1 MDKVIIR
8 QTDSRPQKI
17 FLLFIFFFFFS
28 SAGLLAQITV
38 DFPYSHMVLQ
48 RDNAGQTSVFVRG
61 QCPADLDRIEA
72 RLVAR
77 VAGQGTTT
85 DWQTVE
91 DTPISGYYSGT
102 LSGTGGWY
110 DLEVRG
116 ILSGVPVATV
126 TTLLRVGIGEVFLI
140 VGHSNAAGGGTPSLS
155 STDDR
160 VSSVRFFNKNQW
172 NDYDRTADVA
182 YLPFNYSQLTD
193 TIAPFHNSP
202 WFWGQLG
209 DSLARQLN
217 VPILFYGAAFGGS
230 NMLQTYK
237 SAYDI
242 PFDHG
247 FIKYGIRMPYVN
259 IRNTLTHYAPVS
271 GLRGILSAHG
281 VNDGGSSTAEFKFHS
296 EQVVAKTRQEANLG
310 TFPWMVAKSAWN
322 NGPFNHILAAQTQLI
337 DEDPQTYEGP
347 NLNQIGNSGRT
358 DNLHFNEQG
367 QAEAARL
374 WANAIVGSPFLSQT
388 TSITPKPQPAGLP
401 PVSLGSGTWQTTAAW
416 RNGNTPQA
424 AQKVFIKQ
432 PHTIEVNS
440 LQTAK
445 SIFLSGNLNFSGSGQ
460 LQLTGN

>member
-1 MDKVIIR
+1 MGNFIFH
-8 QTDSRPQKI
+8 RPATGQRKGALLFLFL
-17 FLLFIFFFFFS
+17 FLLS
-28 SAGLLAQITV
+28 GSGLLAQITV
-38 DFPYSHMVLQ
+38 DFPYSRLVLQ
-48 RDNAGQTSVFVRG
+48 RSNAGQGAVFVRG
-61 QCPADLDRIEA
+61 QCPANLDRVEA

-85 DWQTVE
+85 PWQAVE
-91 DTPISGYYSGT
+91 QTPISGYYSGPIT
-102 LSGTGGWY
+102 AAGGWY
-110 DLEVRG
+110 DLQVRG
-116 ILSGVPVATV
+116 VLNGTPSGAV
-126 TTLLRVGIGEVFLI
+126 TTLARVGIGEVLLI
-140 VGHSNAAGGGTPSLS
+140 VGHSNAQGGASPSHG

-160 VSSVRFFNKNQW
+160 VSSAQFSSKQQW

-182 YLPFNYSQLTD
+182 YLPFNYGQLKD
-193 TIAPFHNSP
+193 TIAPFQNYA

-230 NMLQTYK
+230 NMQQTYK

-259 IRNTLTHYAPVS
+259 IRNTLSHYAPVS
-271 GLRGILSAHG
+271 GLRGIISAHG

-296 EQVVAKTRQEANLG
+296 EQVVAKTRQEANLS

-322 NGPFNHILAAQTQLI
+322 NGPYNHILTAQTQLI
-337 DEDPQTYEGP
+337 NDDPQTYEGP
-347 NLNQIGNSGRT
+347 NLNQIGNWGRT

-374 WANAIVGSPFLSQT
+374 WANALVGSAFLSQT
-388 TSITPKPQPAGLP
+388 TSLTPKPQPAGLP
-401 PVSLGSGTWQTTAAW
+401 PVSLSSDTWGATAAW
-416 RNGNTPQA
+416 RNGISPQA
-424 AQKVFIKQ
+424 SQKVFIKA

-440 LQTAK
+440 PQIAQSL
-445 SIFLSGNLNFSGSGQ
+445 FLAGNLSFSGSGS
-460 LQLTGN
+460 LHLTGN